1 MTRTLFLLCLIS
13 QWYFSQKTENF
24 SDSTTVIKPNQY
36 KLNVSQKN
44 NKTESAVNFELFKKT
59 GKNWAKLQTGNFKK
73 ETNFGLFVSTD
84 EDLNNDGYN
93 DVKISFSQ
101 AGRGSNELNKL
112 LIFNPKTQK
121 LIEIINSQD
130 YPNLHYNSKRNC
142 VNSYSF
148 SGGSSTYFLKINK
161 NRLQEFARVDFANDS
176 VSSYKISHEEEILI
190 QKKPYKSN
198 DAAVFFSDFDPIEE

>member
-1 MTRTLFLLCLIS
+1 MTRTFFLLCLIS

-24 SDSTTVIKPNQY
+24 SDSKTVIKPNQY

-44 NKTESAVNFELFKKT
+44 NKTESVVNFELFKKT

-84 EDLNNDGYN
+84 EDLNKDGYN

-130 YPNLHYNSKRNC
+130 
-142 VNSYSF
+142 
-148 SGGSSTYFLKINK
+148 
-161 NRLQEFARVDFANDS
+161 
-176 VSSYKISHEEEILI
+176 
-190 QKKPYKSN
+190 
-198 DAAVFFSDFDPIEE
+198 